1 MLNTKNKT
9 LIFILIFIL
18 ISLSYVEKSFSL
30 SSNTDNFEKKILIIN
45 SYHRGFKWTD
55 DTVNS
60 FIDTIKESDP
70 ESKFSL
76 YIEYLDWKK
85 YPTQMNLNNMYSSL
99 KYKYSNIPIDLIV
112 TTDDKAL
119 ELAMKTRQDFFSEI
133 PIVFMGIS
141 EGNYEKLAI
150 EDTNITG
157 VIENLDLKPTIE
169 IAKLAKPG
177 FNKLYTIH
185 DFTESGI
192 SMNKEIVKTVKEI
205 DENINCISFPPMNIN
220 DLVASVKELPDD
232 SVLLLTTFYRDSEGL
247 TVENIEFSELI
258 SANSNVPV
266 VSLYDFYMGEGVL
279 GGAML
284 QGSVQGKLAAQQS
297 IKVLNLQDQSK
308 RISVINPK
316 SNIMVDYRQ
325 LVRNKISPDKLP
337 KDTIIL
343 NKPLSFRESNPES
356 FFLISMIIFLLIL
369 LVLILAYNSR
379 RLLKAKKQ
387 LQNQNQELKILYEQI
402 YSSEEELK
410 QIVYFDAL
418 TGLPNRIALKNDIE
432 LFTESFKNESA
443 ALIIMDIDNF
453 KYIND
458 TLGHHFG
465 DELLIKIGNVFLN
478 LSPENIRVY
487 RIGGDE
493 FAFWIRDTNDKVES
507 IAYDI
512 MDCVVEP
519 VYINETR
526 IQTTISMGIAIYPF
540 AGADVEQLLKN
551 ADIAMYEAKHQG
563 KERFIFFDDVMN
575 HKMIEKTR
583 IEYNLQFALQ
593 NDEFK
598 LYYQPQY
605 QTKTNKITGFEALIR
620 WNNEELGS
628 VSPSDFIK
636 IAEESQKIVAIG
648 KWVFRNAC
656 DFAARL
662 IASGHKDIKISIN
675 ISIVQ
680 LIQDDF
686 IDFILQTIKSK
697 KLNYNVIEL
706 EITES
711 VLIRSVQEA
720 YIKLEALRK
729 KGVSVSLDDFGTG
742 YSSLSY
748 LQNLPIT
755 TLKID
760 RAFVEDITKNKISE
774 NLASFII
781 SMAHQ
786 MNLQVVAEGV
796 ETKHQLDILKKYDCD
811 KIQGFYFS
819 RPVPEEE
826 ALLLLEKNIIEI
838 NI

>member
-1 MLNTKNKT
+1 
-9 LIFILIFIL
+9 
-18 ISLSYVEKSFSL
+18 
-30 SSNTDNFEKKILIIN
+30 
-45 SYHRGFKWTD
+45 
-55 DTVNS
+55 
-60 FIDTIKESDP
+60 
-70 ESKFSL
+70 
-76 YIEYLDWKK
+76 
-85 YPTQMNLNNMYSSL
+85 
-99 KYKYSNIPIDLIV
+99 
-112 TTDDKAL
+112 
-119 ELAMKTRQDFFSEI
+119 
-133 PIVFMGIS
+133 
-141 EGNYEKLAI
+141 
-150 EDTNITG
+150 
-157 VIENLDLKPTIE
+157 
-169 IAKLAKPG
+169 
-177 FNKLYTIH
+177 
-185 DFTESGI
+185 
-192 SMNKEIVKTVKEI
+192 
-205 DENINCISFPPMNIN
+205 
-220 DLVASVKELPDD
+220 
-232 SVLLLTTFYRDSEGL
+232 
-247 TVENIEFSELI
+247 
-258 SANSNVPV
+258 
-266 VSLYDFYMGEGVL
+266 
-279 GGAML
+279 
-284 QGSVQGKLAAQQS
+284 
-297 IKVLNLQDQSK
+297 
-308 RISVINPK
+308 
-316 SNIMVDYRQ
+316 
-325 LVRNKISPDKLP
+325 
-337 KDTIIL
+337 
-343 NKPLSFRESNPES
+343 
-356 FFLISMIIFLLIL
+356 MIIFLLIL
-369 LVLILAYNSR
+369 LVLILTYNSK

-458 TLGHHFG
+458 TLGHNFG

-620 WNNEELGS
+620 WNNEELGA

-656 DFAARL
+656 DFAAGL

-796 ETKHQLDILKKYDCD
+796 ETKLQLDILKKYDCD